1 LFWKEL
7 LLEKAKV
14 EPDESIIGAATD
26 QKNFSSKRIEVFC
39 LASCWLGY
47 ALCVSFKMLLGTP
60 GQWDGVIPVIVRY
73 FNK

>member
-39 LASCWLGY
+39 LASC
-47 ALCVSFKMLLGTP
+47 
-60 GQWDGVIPVIVRY
+60 
-73 FNK
+73 